1 MFGYIATSIFRFISE
16 LLSLVG
22 SLLFYLTPIVAI
34 IAVIAFV
41 QTSFA
46 LYLLAP
52 LVSFLLGKILLA
64 LSFITEEIATAWFL
78 WSLSR

>member
-41 QTSFA
+41 QTNFA
-46 LYLLAP
+46 LYLLSP

-64 LSFITEEIATAWFL
+64 ISFITEEIATA
-78 WSLSR
+78 

>member
-16 LLSLVG
+16 LFALIG

-41 QTSFA
+41 QTNFA
-46 LYLLAP
+46 LYLLSP

-64 LSFITEEIATAWFL
+64 ISFITEEIATA
-78 WSLSR
+78 